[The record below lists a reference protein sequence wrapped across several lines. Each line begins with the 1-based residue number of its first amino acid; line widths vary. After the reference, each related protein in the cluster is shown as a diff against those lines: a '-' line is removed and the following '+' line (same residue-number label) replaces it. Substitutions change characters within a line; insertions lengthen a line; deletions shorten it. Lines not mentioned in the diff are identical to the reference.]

1 MWHDDGHGNVVY
13 EDCCIVMHS
22 GGGTD
27 RLYMSELTFKEANE
41 ICEAMNWEFV
51 DENCFVWDLSIEDM
65 N

>member
-1 MWHDDGHGNVVY
+1 MY
-13 EDCCIVMHS
+13 ETNYCIVMHS

-27 RLYMSELTFKEANE
+27 RIYMSELTFKEANE
-41 ICEAMNWEFV
+41 ICESMNWEFV